1 MPVTYEPIEVVQ
13 RVKRGLF
20 RGGLSTVVIFAV
32 LVLGSCSVTTVDTG
46 HVGVLTLFGR
56 VTGEQLAEGFHF
68 KSPLEKVTEFSV
80 RTQEE
85 KEVAEVPSSEGLLIR
100 LEASLLYRLD
110 PNRVTDVYQKLGAE
124 YLSVL
129 VVPNMR
135 AVMRSVT
142 AAHTASALYSEARD
156 SVAQQML
163 AELKRS
169 VEARGILIENVLLRD
184 IGLPATLKS
193 AIEAKQQAEQDAQR
207 MNFVLQKEKQEA
219 ERKRIEGQGISDF
232 QRIVSQGI
240 SPQLLDWKG
249 IEATM
254 EIAKSPN
261 SKVVV
266 IGNTKNGLPV
276 IFSGQ

>member
-1 MPVTYEPIEVVQ
+1 MTYETIDVVQ
-13 RVKRGLF
+13 KVRRGLF
-20 RGGLSTVVIFAV
+20 RGGSSLLV
-32 LVLGSCSVTTVDTG
+32 LVFLAVLGSCAVTTVDTG
-46 HVGVLTLFGR
+46 KVGVLTLFGR

-68 KSPLEKVTEFSV
+68 KHPLAKVSEMTV

-100 LEASLLYRLD
+100 LEASLLYRL
-110 PNRVTDVYQKLGAE
+110 NAGRATDVYQKLGPD

-129 VVPNMR
+129 VVPNLR
-135 AVMRSVT
+135 SVMRSVT
-142 AAHTASALYSEARD
+142 AGHTASALYSEARD
-156 SVAQQML
+156 SVARQML
-163 AELKRS
+163 EELKKS
-169 VEARGILIENVLLRD
+169 VEPRGVFIENVLLRD

-193 AIEAKQQAEQDAQR
+193 SIEAKQQAEQDAQR

-219 ERKRIEGQGISDF
+219 ERKRIEAQGISDF
-232 QRIVSQGI
+232 QRIVTQGI
-240 SPQLLDWKG
+240 SQPLLDWKG

-261 SKVVV
+261 AKVVV